1 MPRYTPLGSGDST
14 YSQPSSDVS
23 LDEEREAL
31 PRETERQAQAQL
43 EKAKSKPVAFA
54 VRTNIAYDGTL
65 DDDSAVHGC
74 AVSFDVGEFLHIKE
88 KYNNDWWIGRLV
100 KECCDIG
107 FIPSPAKLENIKLQQ
122 SHCRVGKFQHSNKS
136 GSTSNLGGLVNDVLS
151 SKPSGSRGSTPPT
164 PGFDVE
170 QNYTDSNRGEDS
182 DTTSNMKLGKTN
194 ISGHPCKEKRKT
206 FFKKTESIP
215 PYDVVPSVRP
225 VVLVGPSLKGYE
237 VTDMMQKAIFDFL
250 KHKFEGRIIITR
262 VTSDISL
269 AKRSLLNNPSKRAIV
284 EKSSSRASCLAKVQ
298 EEIERIFELARTLQL
313 VVLDCDTINHPSQ
326 LTKTSLSPI
335 IVYLKISSPKVL
347 QRLIKSRG
355 KSQSRNLNVQMVAAE
370 KLAQCPPEM
379 FDAILDENQLED
391 ACEHLGE
398 ILEKYWEAL
407 HPPVK
412 ASPPTVPRP
421 ILSPR
426 LDHTAGSVGLSRHN
440 STPPVRFTS
449 DRTRARR
456 SEKLS
461 SEFDQHVMLP
471 KSGETLEHQAVTPSS
486 SNHPHSGARNRI
498 YDQYMDWPD
507 DRDPYLNDYGSLEAQ
522 GSESDQITSVVDYDL
537 QHGQE
542 VINSTDYHKV
552 HGRTRH
558 PVNGV

>member
-1 MPRYTPLGSGDST
+1 
-14 YSQPSSDVS
+14 
-23 LDEEREAL
+23 
-31 PRETERQAQAQL
+31 
-43 EKAKSKPVAFA
+43 
-54 VRTNIAYDGTL
+54 
-65 DDDSAVHGC
+65 
-74 AVSFDVGEFLHIKE
+74 
-88 KYNNDWWIGRLV
+88 
-100 KECCDIG
+100 
-107 FIPSPAKLENIKLQQ
+107 
-122 SHCRVGKFQHSNKS
+122 
-136 GSTSNLGGLVNDVLS
+136 
-151 SKPSGSRGSTPPT
+151 
-164 PGFDVE
+164 
-170 QNYTDSNRGEDS
+170 
-182 DTTSNMKLGKTN
+182 
-194 ISGHPCKEKRKT
+194 
-206 FFKKTESIP
+206 
-215 PYDVVPSVRP
+215 
-225 VVLVGPSLKGYE
+225 
-237 VTDMMQKAIFDFL
+237 MMQKAIFDFL

-398 ILEKYWEAL
+398 ILESYWEAL

-426 LDHTAGSVGLSRHN
+426 VDPIGLSRHN

-449 DRTRARR
+449 DRTRTRR
-456 SEKLS
+456 SEKIS
-461 SEFDQHVMLP
+461 SEFDQHAMLP
-471 KSGETLEHQAVTPSS
+471 RSVEFDQHATLPRSVEILEHQAVTASS
-486 SNHPHSGARNRI
+486 CNHPHSGARNRI

-507 DRDPYLNDYGSLEAQ
+507 DRDPYLDDYGPLEAH
-522 GSESDQITSVVDYDL
+522 GSESDQIATVVDYDS
-537 QHGQE
+537 QHDQD
-542 VINSTDYHKV
+542 VLNDTNYH
-552 HGRTRH
+552 RDQRRARH
-558 PVNGV
+558 PMNGV